1 MTPRTV
7 HTRTAAGGVRIA
19 FVRRPAT
26 GDGPHLVLVHGAG
39 FCKEIWDPMTAD
51 LDAAGF
57 AGAIT
62 ALDLRGH
69 GDSDRSEPPLD
80 WRDLGRDVLTV
91 IADVAAPVVGV
102 GHSAG
107 AASLVLAERVHPGRF
122 AGLVLIEPI
131 IMKPPH
137 GRSEDSA
144 LANLTMRRRFR
155 FASLEDVRANFVGKP
170 PFSAWR
176 PDVLD
181 AYVVSGFRSDGDA
194 WVLKCDPAD
203 EAEYYRSGGDHD
215 AWYDLPALRDPV
227 TLMAGAE
234 SNTHPPEFV
243 AELAEQIGSPQVVI
257 VPKATHFLPMERPDA
272 VVEAVMAVV
281 GAARQVPGS
290 E

>member
-1 MTPRTV
+1 
-7 HTRTAAGGVRIA
+7 
-19 FVRRPAT
+19 
-26 GDGPHLVLVHGAG
+26 
-39 FCKEIWDPMTAD
+39 MTAD

-57 AGAIT
+57 SGAIT
-62 ALDLRGH
+62 AMDLRGH

-91 IADVAAPVVGV
+91 IADVAAPVIGV

-137 GRSEDSA
+137 GRSDDSA
-144 LANLTMRRRFR
+144 LATLTMRRRFR
-155 FASLEDVRANFVGKP
+155 FRSLEDVRANFAGKP
-170 PFSAWR
+170 PFSGWR
-176 PDVLD
+176 LDVLD
-181 AYVVSGFRSDGDA
+181 SYVASGFRREGDD

-215 AWYDLPALRDPV
+215 AWFDLPALRNPV
-227 TLMAGAE
+227 TLMAGEE
-234 SNTHPPEFV
+234 STTHPPRFV
-243 AELAEQIGSPQVVI
+243 ADLAQQIGTPQVVV
-257 VPKATHFLPMERPDA
+257 VPHATHFLPMERPDA
-272 VVEAVMAVV
+272 VVDAVMAM
-281 GAARQVPGS
+281 ASPERPLNS